1 MSAGG
6 RRQRRR
12 RRDANNSQRD
22 ATAPSPAR
30 AQSAEWNNKR
40 EGWRRV
46 EWLTRHDPTGAGRA
60 PAGRPHPRPRGCSG
74 RKGERLS
81 SMRRAEDL
89 HAEDRLEEVEIEDK
103 NSRDRDL

>member
-1 MSAGG
+1 M
-6 RRQRRR
+6 
-12 RRDANNSQRD
+12 
-22 ATAPSPAR
+22 
-30 AQSAEWNNKR
+30 
-40 EGWRRV
+40 

-89 HAEDRLEEVEIEDK
+89 HAEDRLEEVEIEDT
-103 NSRDRDL
+103 NSGD